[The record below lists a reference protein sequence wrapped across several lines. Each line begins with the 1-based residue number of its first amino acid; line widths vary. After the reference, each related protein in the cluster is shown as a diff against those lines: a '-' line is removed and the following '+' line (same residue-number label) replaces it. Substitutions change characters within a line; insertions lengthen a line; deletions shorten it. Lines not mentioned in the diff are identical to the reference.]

1 MTEKVRWTSITI
13 FAVAMAYV
21 EAAVVLYLRVL
32 VNQMDPY
39 PPNPSAVPPWLI
51 PTEIAR
57 EAATITLLLA
67 VGWLAGRTWRS
78 RLGCFLIVFGVWDLF
93 YYVFLRLLTGW
104 PRTLLDWDIL
114 FLIPLPW
121 WGPVLA
127 PASIAALMII
137 GGTLMS
143 RLDHR
148 PDARWPR
155 RWSWGLGWTG
165 ALLALYVFMADS
177 LRAVSG
183 GMEAILH
190 VMPTRF
196 NWPLFTVALA
206 LLAAPVL
213 DMGWPLRRARSS

>member
-1 MTEKVRWTSITI
+1 MTEKARWTAITI
-13 FAVAMAYV
+13 FAVAMAYI

-39 PPNPSAVPPWLI
+39 PPNPSTVPAWLI

-57 EAATITLLLA
+57 EAATLTLLLA

-78 RLGCFLIVFGVWDLF
+78 RLGCFLIAFGVWDLF

-127 PASIAALMII
+127 PASIAALMIV

-148 PDARWPR
+148 PDARWPG
-155 RWSWGLGWTG
+155 RWSWGLSGTG
-165 ALLALYVFMADS
+165 AVLALYVFMADS
-177 LRAVSG
+177 LGAVSG

-190 VMPTRF
+190 VVPTRF
-196 NWPLFTVALA
+196 NWPLFIIALA
-206 LLAAPVL
+206 LMAVPTLE
-213 DMGWPLRRARSS
+213 MGWHFRRIRSM